1 MLRLNARDNV
11 YRYSRSIHAVEQSDG
26 SYISSTTGYI
36 YWYNEEGDIHRE
48 DGPAIYGGGSGD
60 IYWYING
67 TKIYTF
73 NEWIKLTPISDE
85 QKMLLRLQ
93 YV

>member
-26 SYISSTTGYI
+26 SYLHEDGDIV
-36 YWYNEEGDIHRE
+36 WYNKSGTMYHRE
-48 DGPAIYGGGSGD
+48 DGPAVIRGN
-60 IYWYING
+60 IVYWYYLGIEYN
-67 TKIYTF
+67 F
-73 NEWIKLTPISDE
+73 DLWCMLTNKSDE
-85 QKMLLRLQ
+85 VKMMLRLQ